1 MVSAVIFAGGVG
13 ARMKSQDIPKQFL
26 IVDGKP
32 IIIRTLEVFSEHPE
46 VDEIVVACLESWIP
60 VLESRWQSLG
70 SKRSG
75 RSCREAQMDMVPFTM
90 AS

>member
-46 VDEIVVACLESWIP
+46 VDEIVVA
-60 VLESRWQSLG
+60 
-70 SKRSG
+70 
-75 RSCREAQMDMVPFTM
+75 
-90 AS
+90 